1 MRSKLHTP
9 DCEEPEEIEGDLEDA
24 DGIPGI
30 SIGSLLG
37 GDGGWHPSQ
46 FVGLGPESRSIF
58 LLGEIEEKMAGAI
71 ITQIQELTSVDPK
84 GEIVVYIHSPGGC
97 VVSTLAIYD
106 ALRHSPC
113 PVITVAVGQ
122 ASSGA
127 CILTLA
133 GDFRIAFPNAEF
145 FWHEAITMVAIDS
158 HEDFAK
164 HLAHYKSIMKKIKR
178 IVLDRT
184 GMSKKQYKR
193 YLAGNT
199 NFTFS
204 SRKALKMNWIDRV
217 ESYAD
222 KPRFKTLEA
231 LEAHL
236 NANEEE

>member
-1 MRSKLHTP
+1 MRSKRYTLN
-9 DCEEPEEIEGDLEDA
+9 CEEPEEVEGEVEE
-24 DGIPGI
+24 GEMMPGI

-37 GDGGWHPSQ
+37 GDSGWHPTQ

-71 ITQIQELTSVDPK
+71 ITQIQELTSLDPQQ
-84 GEIVVYIHSPGGC
+84 EIVVYIHSPGGC
-97 VVSTLAIYD
+97 VSATLAIYD

-113 PVITVAVGQ
+113 PVITVVVGQ

-178 IVLDRT
+178 VVLDRT
-184 GMSKKQYKR
+184 GMSKKQYKK

-204 SRKALKMNWIDRV
+204 ARKALKMNWIDRV
-217 ESYAD
+217 EEYAD
-222 KPRFKTLEA
+222 KPRFKTLA
-231 LEAHL
+231 DLEAHL
-236 NANEEE
+236 NDNEEK